1 MGHSSLFPGG
11 GFQMTTI
18 DDTAPDRLILIVNA
32 KLVPLFFQ
40 LLGHGFYLNVQT
52 GCSVKEL
59 LCNQL
64 GIHED
69 YLAQRIQTI
78 FLNAKVVD
86 DVNSAIVHQDAAM
99 ALSGAM
105 PGLVGAILRSGGF
118 YAPMRRQIS
127 HADTIPASQ
136 LEKGKITLKL
146 WNLVLKELGPTFL
159 QQGIWIGAEECRS
172 FIERHSEE
180 LKTGCVAIELKGQPV
195 EVDSLQK
202 SDWKTKL
209 VFLQVQ
215 SEQAE

>member
-1 MGHSSLFPGG
+1 MATMSDVSV
-11 GFQMTTI
+11 
-18 DDTAPDRLILIVNA
+18 DRLSLIVNA

-78 FLNAKVVD
+78 FLNFKVVD
-86 DVNSAIVHQDAAM
+86 DVNSAIVSEDATM

-105 PGLVGAILRSGGF
+105 PGLVGSILRSGGV
-118 YAPMRRQIS
+118 YAPMRSQIS
-127 HADTIPASQ
+127 HEQTKSVS
-136 LEKGKITLKL
+136 LLKNGRITLKL
-146 WNLVLKELGPTFL
+146 WNLVVKELGPTFL
-159 QQGIWIGAEECRS
+159 QQGIWIETEECKS

-180 LKTGCVAIELKGQPV
+180 LKAGCVSAELKDNSI
-195 EVDSLQK
+195 ETDHLQ
-202 SDWKTKL
+202 DITWKGNL
-209 VFLQVQ
+209 VFLKII
-215 SEQAE
+215 SNK

>member
-1 MGHSSLFPGG
+1 MA
-11 GFQMTTI
+11 TI
-18 DDTAPDRLILIVNA
+18 DDASVDRLTLIVNA
-32 KLVPLFFQ
+32 RVVPLFFQ

-69 YLAQRIQTI
+69 YLEQRIQSI
-78 FLNAKVVD
+78 FLNGKVVD
-86 DVNSAIVHQDAAM
+86 DVTSAIVPEDAAM

-118 YAPMRRQIS
+118 YAPMRSQIS
-127 HADTIPASQ
+127 HGKDKQASQ
-136 LEKGKITLKL
+136 FKNGKITLKL
-146 WNLVLKELGPTFL
+146 WNLVVKEIGPIFL
-159 QQGIWIGAEECRS
+159 QQGIWIKGEDVRS

-180 LKTGCVAIELKGQPV
+180 LKTGCVAIELKNQPV

-209 VFLQVQ
+209 VFLQVN
-215 SEQAE
+215 SEKTE